1 MAVTI
6 ASILSVFWHVS
17 FILLQVTKKQHRR
30 DEERRRE
37 GAIITEELL
46 GAIAYPD
53 QGIYSE
59 N

>member
-30 DEERRRE
+30 DERRRE